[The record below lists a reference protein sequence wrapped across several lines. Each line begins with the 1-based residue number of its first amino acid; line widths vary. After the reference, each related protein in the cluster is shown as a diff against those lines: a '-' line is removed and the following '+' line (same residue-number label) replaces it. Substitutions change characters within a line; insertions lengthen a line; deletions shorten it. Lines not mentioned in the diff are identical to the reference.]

1 MDFEMLME
9 VITFVTSKNYA
20 MKLFIKFILAA
31 MLLCVP
37 FGVDAQGTI
46 TRPKKPKKQ
55 TTAAAKK
62 QQKPQANLT
71 PEQMHKKGDEAF
83 SRNNNAEALKWYR
96 KAAEK
101 GYAPAQ
107 YDVGRMYDN
116 GFGVAKNQ
124 SEAARW
130 FRMAAEQ
137 GDKDGIY
144 WLAFCYKSGQGV
156 AKDSAEA
163 ARWYRKGAENGD
175 TSSMIQLAIMCYK
188 GDGIPKDYSEAY
200 RWFSRVS
207 QIKDSEDADFYL
219 GRMYELGNG
228 VPMDKA
234 EAKRRYQKIVAG
246 GGGWRNA
253 AQAGL
258 DRLK

>member
-1 MDFEMLME
+1 
-9 VITFVTSKNYA
+9 
-20 MKLFIKFILAA
+20 MKAIIKTLVVAIAIL
-31 MLLCVP
+31 LPL
-37 FGVDAQGTI
+37 GVCAQGTI

-55 TTAAAKK
+55 TTAPAKK

-107 YDVGRMYDN
+107 YDVGRMYSN
-116 GFGVAKNQ
+116 GFGVAKNK
-124 SEAARW
+124 SEAVRW
-130 FRMAAEQ
+130 YRMAAEQ

-144 WLAFCYKSGQGV
+144 WLAFCYKNGQGV

-163 ARWYRKGAENGD
+163 VRWYRKGAENGD
-175 TSSMIQLAIMCYK
+175 TSSMISFAIMCYK

-200 RWFSRVS
+200 KWFSRVS
-207 QIKDSEDADFYL
+207 QIKDSDDADFYL
-219 GRMYELGNG
+219 GLMYEFGNG